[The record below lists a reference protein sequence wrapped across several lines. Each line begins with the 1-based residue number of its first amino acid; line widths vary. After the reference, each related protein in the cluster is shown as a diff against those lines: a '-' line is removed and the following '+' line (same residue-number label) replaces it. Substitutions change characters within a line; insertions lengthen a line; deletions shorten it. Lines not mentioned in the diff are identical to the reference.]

1 LKFTVTSLSGQTE
14 LGRTAGVPVT
24 PALARFIIM
33 MIIESLWQLSPLF
46 S

>member
-1 LKFTVTSLSGQTE
+1 MKFTVTSLSGQTE
-14 LGRTAGVPVT
+14 LGRTAGVT